1 METLDLFNSGHL
13 GDAIASAT
21 ADVKSKPSDIDLRSV
36 LADLLCFSA
45 EYERADKHLDAITK
59 LEPSAA
65 TVASLTRQLVRAETW
80 RQDFYR
86 EGRTPEFLTKPS
98 ENVKLQL
105 RASIAMREGATEE
118 AAGLLGEVEEARVPL
133 ACTSDD
139 QSFED
144 LRDCD
149 DLVGGVFEVFTSTG
163 KYYWVPMDTV
173 REIEPRPIERPRD
186 LLWRRVRLEVADGPE
201 GEVYLPTLYSPMPE
215 GASEAMR
222 LGRLTEFT
230 ESDPVRGLG
239 RRQFL
244 LGDDAVSVDDLPYL
258 RFPVASEG

>member
-1 METLDLFNSGHL
+1 METLDLFNDGQL
-13 GDAIASAT
+13 GLAIASAT
-21 ADVKSKPSDIDLRSV
+21 AGVKAKPSDTDLRSV

-59 LEPSAA
+59 LEPGAM
-65 TVASLTRQLVRAETW
+65 TVVSLTRQLVRAETW

-86 EGRTPEFLTKPS
+86 EGRTPEFLTTPS
-98 ENVKLQL
+98 ENVQLQL
-105 RASIAMREGATEE
+105 RASIAAREGAVEE
-118 AAGLLGEVEEARVPL
+118 AAALLAEVEEARAPL

-139 QSFED
+139 QSFDD

-149 DLVGGVFEVFTSTG
+149 DLVGGVFEIFTSTG

-186 LLWRRVRLEVADGPE
+186 LLWRRVRLEVEDGPE
-201 GEVYLPTLYSPMPE
+201 GEVYMPALYAPMPND
-215 GASEAMR
+215 ASEAMR

-230 ESDPVRGLG
+230 ESEPVRGLG

-244 LGDDAVSVDDLPYL
+244 LGDDAAGVNDLPFL